1 MAENDPKG
9 MAPDPRRTQRK
20 VWTPDAAEPAQVDP
34 RATQRKVWTPETS
47 GHVGTDPANSRA
59 TQRIN
64 PVAGSTKPTEPM
76 QSQKSYGQTSG
87 GAEHA
92 AEKKKS
98 KAWLWILLAGLIVV
112 GGGVASWLFMNSG
125 SRPRI
130 ADDEDEKAAVELPAL
145 DEYER
150 PEQAESLN
158 YYSDAEAEQPLIE
171 MEVLQEEP
179 VVIAIADEPRNNEIR
194 TQEEKPVGAVDVSDE
209 SNDINGLEVRVQGVV
224 EQPRASDPEKV
235 YTLAMVEQKPSFPG
249 GDAAMYKWLAEHI
262 NYPTQAAE
270 EGVQGRVVVT
280 FDVQKDGS
288 IKNVKIARARHPALD
303 KEAIRVVK
311 AMPKW
316 SPGRNNGQPV
326 TVTYTLP
333 VTFKLQN

>member
-20 VWTPDAAEPAQVDP
+20 VWTPDSAESAQADP

-47 GHVGTDPANSRA
+47 EKSDVPGDSTRA
-59 TQRIN
+59 TQRMN
-64 PVAGSTKPTEPM
+64 QAELQTKATERMKPAT
-76 QSQKSYGQTSG
+76 TSDKG
-87 GAEHA
+87 DGKMPR
-92 AEKKKS
+92 KKKPFP
-98 KAWLWILLAGLIVV
+98 WLAILIVVLLLAGA
-112 GGGVASWLFMNSG
+112 GAAGWFFMNRDS
-125 SRPRI
+125 SPRHI
-130 ADDEDEKAAVELPAL
+130 DDEDDRQSVELPAL

-150 PEQAESLN
+150 PQRVEVLE
-158 YYSDAEAEQPLIE
+158 YYNEADEEQPLIE
-171 MEVLQEEP
+171 VEEQQEAP
-179 VVIAIADEPRNNEIR
+179 QKIAIVDEPRNNEIR
-194 TQEEKPVGAVDVSDE
+194 TQEEKPVRAVDVSDE

-288 IKNVKIARARHPALD
+288 IKNVKIARGRHPALD
-303 KEAIRVVK
+303 KEAIRIVK